1 MVAAPYLPVYCSACA
16 KACLQPARP
25 GEAAS
30 CPTCGTPTVVLPGE
44 TYSEAD
50 VGLFE
55 RIEPEVR
62 GAVLSRRAAEH
73 IVAELRDVSARSES
87 PEAVLLRIMDFLP
100 GLHFLIPALDLQP
113 TVAMERALLVRA
125 AGMLKTVVSARLRE
139 M

>member
-1 MVAAPYLPVYCSACA
+1 MPAAPYLPVYCGNCRTAR
-16 KACLQPARP
+16 LQPAQP

-30 CPTCGTPTVVLPGE
+30 CLTCGTPTEVLPGE
-44 TYSEAD
+44 TYCEAD
-50 VGLFE
+50 VALFE

-62 GAVLSRRAAEH
+62 TAVLSRRAAEH
-73 IVAELRDVSARSES
+73 IVAELRDVAVRAES
-87 PEAVLLRIMDFLP
+87 PESVLLRILDFLP

-125 AGMLKTVVSARLRE
+125 TGMLKTVVAARLRG